1 MGVKVEIKYKNRAT
15 EKLYDGLAR
24 DFIEQHRIND
34 YLQNEF
40 IYFSYDDVNMC
51 IKQDEIISVKVIDE

>member
-24 DFIEQHRIND
+24 DFIIQYRIND
-34 YLQNEF
+34 YFKNEF
-40 IYFSYDDVNMC
+40 IYFSYDDVDMY
-51 IKQDEIISVKVIDE
+51 IKYDEIISVKMIEA